1 MVIKISVIKKKEK
14 EKFLNRFKQFV
25 LPNGDQIFLFS
36 QIDTLVCTASEEER
50 NRFISNLE
58 VHLGKYSFLKEE
70 VKIYF

>member
-36 QIDTLVCTASEEER
+36 QIDPLVCTAREEER